1 MRRPRDSYVITSNNK
16 AETFL
21 ILLSSAA
28 IISRSVSFPVQNL
41 TKIKKISIQCLSCV
55 KFTAE
60 SSKFFRNFDR
70 LEELRVNGLCAE
82 SDAISVIADALP
94 KSLSSLKVLDLSNC
108 QLDSSNAIALLSSC
122 KEVPSLAQLNL
133 SNNRIADDSI
143 HSVIESLLQVS
154 KLSKVCMDGNLLR
167 KSNVLAISFITSNFN
182 PGTST
187 IDYNMPESEAFHTL
201 LSSAVSIGKGRSHQ
215 VENIKKINSLILH
228 FAKPC
233 EMSEEFSRF
242 FMKFEALSILKI
254 HGIRI
259 KSVAISNISKAL
271 SHKINSL
278 RELYLNHCSL
288 QDDGVRELTN
298 GLENCKNLH
307 ILDLAYNSITD
318 EATEA
323 LKNIAKHLYQH
334 SLKEINI
341 NNNYLN
347 LTNEKNI
354 KYEVSSS
361 CIIA

>member
-1 MRRPRDSYVITSNNK
+1 
-16 AETFL
+16 
-21 ILLSSAA
+21 
-28 IISRSVSFPVQNL
+28 
-41 TKIKKISIQCLSCV
+41 
-55 KFTAE
+55 
-60 SSKFFRNFDR
+60 
-70 LEELRVNGLCAE
+70 
-82 SDAISVIADALP
+82 
-94 KSLSSLKVLDLSNC
+94 
-108 QLDSSNAIALLSSC
+108 
-122 KEVPSLAQLNL
+122 
-133 SNNRIADDSI
+133 
-143 HSVIESLLQVS
+143 
-154 KLSKVCMDGNLLR
+154 
-167 KSNVLAISFITSNFN
+167 
-182 PGTST
+182 
-187 IDYNMPESEAFHTL
+187 
-201 LSSAVSIGKGRSHQ
+201 
-215 VENIKKINSLILH
+215 
-228 FAKPC
+228 
-233 EMSEEFSRF
+233 MSEEFSRF

-323 LKNIAKHLYQH
+323 LINIAKHLYQH

-347 LTNEKNI
+347 LTNKKNI

>member
-1 MRRPRDSYVITSNNK
+1 MINLLISFLQINNLTTLHFENNPREEIMKLAFDIIVDMRRPRDSYVITSNNK
-16 AETFL
+16 AEAFL

-28 IISRSVSFPVQNL
+28 IISCSVSSPVQNL

-60 SSKFFRNFDR
+60 SPKFFRNFDR
-70 LEELRVNGLCAE
+70 LEELRVNGLCVE

-215 VENIKKINSLILH
+215 VENIKKNQQLN
-228 FAKPC
+228 FAFC
-233 EMSEEFSRF
+233 
-242 FMKFEALSILKI
+242 
-254 HGIRI
+254 
-259 KSVAISNISKAL
+259 
-271 SHKINSL
+271 
-278 RELYLNHCSL
+278 
-288 QDDGVRELTN
+288 
-298 GLENCKNLH
+298 
-307 ILDLAYNSITD
+307 
-318 EATEA
+318 
-323 LKNIAKHLYQH
+323 
-334 SLKEINI
+334 
-341 NNNYLN
+341 
-347 LTNEKNI
+347 
-354 KYEVSSS
+354 
-361 CIIA
+361 